1 MLTSYNQYCSKL
13 QSENHYR
20 QLFLLPQDKA
30 HIDFSSNDYLGLSQQ
45 KALVQA
51 ATKAGECWGAGA
63 TGSRLLSGNSQ
74 LLNAFEKRIAQDK
87 GTEAALV
94 FSSGFQANLTVLA
107 SLLDKRVLAAQPLVF
122 FDQLNHSSLYN
133 AVFLSGAELIRYQH
147 NDMSHLASLLKAAH
161 TKDRPKFIV
170 TETVYGMD
178 GDKAHLNEIIAL
190 AEEHKAFVYLDE
202 AHATGLF
209 GPQGYGLSTD
219 MQFNGI
225 PHLVM
230 GTFSKA
236 LGVSG
241 AYIACS
247 QDLRNYIINKT
258 TGFVYSTAPSPLVV
272 GAAQKAWEWV
282 PHFQP
287 ERKKLFAMAQ
297 HLRNELSIAG
307 FDTGL
312 SNTHIVPV
320 ILKDEKRTLDAKVKL
335 ARQGI
340 IVSAIRPPTVMPAQ
354 SRLRLALNTTHTELD
369 IEKTIAVIKTL

>member
-1 MLTSYNQYCSKL
+1 MLTSYKQYCSKL
-13 QSENHYR
+13 QTENRYR
-20 QLFLLPQDKA
+20 QLFLLPQGKA

-45 KALVQA
+45 PALVQA

-63 TGSRLLSGNSQ
+63 TGSRLLSGN
-74 LLNAFEKRIAQDK
+74 NEFCEAFEKRIAQDK
-87 GTEAALV
+87 GTEAALI

-107 SLLDKRVLAAQPLVF
+107 SLLDKRVLAARPLVF

-133 AVFLSGAELIRYQH
+133 AVFLSGAELVRYQH
-147 NDMSHLASLLKAAH
+147 NDMRHLAGLLQAH
-161 TKDRPKFIV
+161 YFETRPKFIV
-170 TETVYGMD
+170 AETVYGMD
-178 GDKAHLNEIIAL
+178 GDKAHLNEIVAL

-209 GPQGYGLSTD
+209 GPQGYGLSTEIR
-219 MQFNGI
+219 FNGV

-247 QDLRNYIINKT
+247 RDISNYIINKT

-282 PHFQP
+282 PDFQP
-287 ERKKLFAMAQ
+287 ERQKLFAMAQ
-297 HLRNELSIAG
+297 HLRNELAAAG

-320 ILKDEKRTLDAKVKL
+320 ILKGEKHTLDAKLKL
-335 ARQGI
+335 ASQGI
-340 IVSAIRPPTVMPAQ
+340 IVSAIRPPTVLPAQ
-354 SRLRLALNTTHTELD
+354 SRLRLALNTTHTEQD
-369 IEKTIAVIKTL
+369 IEKTITALKTL